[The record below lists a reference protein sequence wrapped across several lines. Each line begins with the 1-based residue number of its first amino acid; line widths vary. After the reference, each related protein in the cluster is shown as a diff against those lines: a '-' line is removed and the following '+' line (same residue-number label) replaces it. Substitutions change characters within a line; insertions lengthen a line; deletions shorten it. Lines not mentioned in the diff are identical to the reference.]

1 MKAAQGNRW
10 LRAPLLLLAASGLAL
25 SASGC
30 IIDSSNPPIDT
41 DGDGTSDA
49 YDACPTVPGP
59 IANNGCP
66 TGTCTPDLTISWQ
79 IFRNN
84 TSQLLTCSQAGGADT
99 VTAQIDGGSFGSN
112 LTSFPAPCPA
122 NATSGSFI
130 AQLPA
135 SGTYN
140 VSLDLTAGG
149 SLLSTT
155 NVLVQPVDCSG
166 ASSTP
171 VAPLYVNF

>member
-10 LRAPLLLLAASGLAL
+10 LRAPMLLLAAAGLAV

-30 IIDSSNPPIDT
+30 IIDNSSPPD
-41 DGDGTSDA
+41 
-49 YDACPTVPGP
+49 V
-59 IANNGCP
+59 
-66 TGTCTPDLTISWQ
+66 CTPDLLISWQ

-84 TSQLLTCSQAGGADT
+84 TSTLLTCSQAGGADT
-99 VTAQIDGGSFGSN
+99 VTAQIDGGAYGSV

-122 NATSGSFI
+122 NAASGSFI

-140 VSLDLTAGG
+140 VSLELTSAG
-149 SLLSTT
+149 SLLSET

-166 ASSTP
+166 ASATP
-171 VAPLYVNF
+171 TAPLFVNF